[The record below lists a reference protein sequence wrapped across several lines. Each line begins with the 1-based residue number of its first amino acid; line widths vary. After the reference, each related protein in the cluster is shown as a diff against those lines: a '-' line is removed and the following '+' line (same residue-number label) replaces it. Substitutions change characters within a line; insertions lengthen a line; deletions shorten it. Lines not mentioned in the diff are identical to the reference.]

1 MVEKEKRNEEKTKEM
16 KLMQKLG
23 FPIAL
28 LIFIIMW
35 FVPIP
40 GMDEITRRTL
50 GLMFF
55 TVTLWVTRPV
65 LPALSAMLF
74 MVLAWGLKIAPFK
87 DAFSGFTNTTTWF
100 VWAALIIALAVKE
113 QKLGL
118 RLACFLA
125 TKIPASTKGMLASS
139 YILWWLMTYLI
150 PSSTAR
156 VASVAPISAAQVE
169 TLGIPLKSRTGKML
183 MLSLVSLNAY
193 VGQFLLTGG
202 SSVVTA
208 WGILAGLGFQVSW
221 IQWWLYMVVPGLVA
235 LSVNFIVNLLIFRPE
250 PAKAAEGTSI
260 KEVAR
265 KELAALGPMTTR
277 EKKVSIIL
285 GTTLLLWATEPLHGL
300 DTALVCCLTGIALCL
315 PFIGVLDAKH
325 AFRNIGW
332 DTVVFVAAALSIGAV
347 TEATGVSD
355 IIAKIVGSVLTIGNS
370 EFTFL
375 FLMLIL
381 GLTARMVLRSG
392 AAIAAVL
399 LAPTITLALSLGYNP
414 IFITMFFPLS
424 TMGLFMYQHSSG
436 LIAYDYGTFEEPD
449 FILSSLARYVGLMTF
464 IVVAYFVWWPLASMI
479 M

>member
-183 MLSLVSLNAY
+183 MTSIVTVNSYNGTL
-193 VGQFLLTGG
+193 LLTGG
-202 SSVVTA
+202 STVVTA
-208 WGILAGLGFQVSW
+208 WGVMKAFGVEVNW
-221 IQWWLYMVVPGLVA
+221 IEWWAYMIVPGLIA
-235 LSVNFIVNLLIFRPE
+235 MAVNFIINLLIFRPE
-250 PAKAAEGTSI
+250 AVEIKDKVAFKEIAKGEL
-260 KEVAR
+260 R
-265 KELAALGPMTTR
+265 KLGPMSMG
-277 EKKVSIIL
+277 EKKLSLIL
-285 GTTLLLWATEPLHGL
+285 FITIALWATESFHGL
-300 DTALVCCLTGIALCL
+300 DTALVCCMCGILLCF
-315 PFIGVLDAKH
+315 PGVGVLKAKE
-325 AFRNIGW
+325 AMRRINWATI
-332 DTVVFVAAALSIGAV
+332 VFVAAAISIGTV
-347 TEATGVSD
+347 TESTGVAS
-355 IIAKIVGSVLTIGNS
+355 IIKDGLSFILKLGGS
-370 EFTFL
+370 EYTFL
-375 FLMLIL
+375 LMLLVL
-381 GLTARMVLRSG
+381 GFFGRLVLRSG
-392 AAIAAVL
+392 SANAAVL
-399 LAPTITLALSLGYNP
+399 LLPSLILADSLGYNP
-414 IFITMFFPLS
+414 LYVGMAFVMSLAGI
-424 TMGLFMYQHSSG
+424 FMYQHSYG

-449 FILSSLARYVGLMTF
+449 FILSSMARYVGLIAYITF
-464 IVVAYFVWWPLASMI
+464 AYFIWWPLLGI
-479 M
+479 